1 MQRLPTLLFLILF
14 VSVSKAQTITAAVLN
29 TAGQKSTVANIHLE
43 FSLGEMA
50 TTTIGNNLF
59 LTQGFLQPLNMAVN
73 APLPV
78 TGLDLQVKRLNPQ
91 QVELR
96 WSTLQE
102 SNNKGFSIER
112 KKETEPGFAAIRFVP
127 SGTAGGNSISHLF
140 YQHIDTNSFA
150 GRSWYRIR
158 QEDFNGQT
166 NYSIIR
172 MVDGQAAKTVLLK
185 AWPVPA
191 PKEFSISLAGVE
203 KDNLLIFEANG
214 KLVRTLPITEGTTLK
229 ITGLLPGTYLLR
241 LQQQPDLVQKII
253 VQ

>member
-1 MQRLPTLLFLILF
+1 MRKTILLLLFGLRFVDGYTQQLSPVILG
-14 VSVSKAQTITAAVLN
+14 
-29 TAGQKSTVANIHLE
+29 TAGTKGNVGSIQFE

-50 TTTIGNNLF
+50 TTTIGNNPF

-78 TGLDLQVKRLNPQ
+78 TGLDLQVKRLNPH

-102 SNNKGFSIER
+102 NNNKGFHIER

-127 SGTAGGNSISHLF
+127 SGTAGGNSTSPLF

-166 NYSIIR
+166 NFSLVR
-172 MVDGQAAKTVLLK
+172 MVEGQAAKTVLLK

-191 PKEFSISLAGVE
+191 PKEFSVSLAGVE

-214 KLVRTLPITEGTTLK
+214 KLVRTLPITEGSILK

>member
-1 MQRLPTLLFLILF
+1 MRKTILLLLLILG
-14 VSVSKAQTITAAVLN
+14 TAAGYTQQLTPSILG
-29 TAGQKSTVANIHLE
+29 TAGTKGSAGAIQFE

-50 TTTIGNNLF
+50 TTTIGNSPV
-59 LTQGFLQPLNMAVN
+59 LTQGFLQPLLLAVN

-78 TGLDLQVKRLNPQ
+78 TGLDLQVNRLNPQ
-91 QVELR
+91 QVQLR
-96 WSTLQE
+96 WTTLQE
-102 SNNKGFSIER
+102 NNNKGFTVER
-112 KKETEPGFAAIRFVP
+112 KIETASGFAAIRFVP
-127 SGTAGGNSISHLF
+127 SATAGGNSTSALS
-140 YQHIDTNSFA
+140 YQHMDTNTFA

-166 NYSIIR
+166 SYSLIR
-172 MVDGQAAKTVLLK
+172 MVDGQATKTVLLK

-191 PKEFSISLAGVE
+191 PKEFSVILAGIE

-214 KLVRTLPITEGTTLK
+214 RLVRTLPVTEGVALK

-241 LQQQPDLVQKII
+241 LQQQPDLSQKII